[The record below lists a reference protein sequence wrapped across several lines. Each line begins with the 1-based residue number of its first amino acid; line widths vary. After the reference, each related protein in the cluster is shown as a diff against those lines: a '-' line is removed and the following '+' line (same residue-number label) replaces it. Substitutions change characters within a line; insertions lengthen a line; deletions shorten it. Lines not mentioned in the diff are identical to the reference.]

1 VIKNLLDD
9 QHDTDTLD
17 VDFTVADVFVD
28 HGRATADGLDQRAA
42 VRVVQKPVEHLPS
55 RYGSV
60 VQDWS
65 AVTSHYGRV
74 NAVKIEPSVSLSG
87 RGSAWNHWNVGVKDG
102 GNADVYGTP
111 EGETTKP
118 VPGRFSLPG
127 IPESEPPVISV
138 EGDEDEFVE
147 SRNDAEMSPVLVED
161 SQAEN
166 ESYRGNAGAQRR
178 CRWNAAQADV
188 FSSTS
193 VL

>member
-9 QHDTDTLD
+9 QHDTDILD

-28 HGRATADGLDQRAA
+28 HGRASADGLDQRAA
-42 VRVVQKPVEHLPS
+42 VRVVQKPVENRPI

-65 AVTSHYGRV
+65 AVTSHYSRV
-74 NAVKIEPSVSLSG
+74 NAVKIEPSASFSG
-87 RGSAWNHWNVGVKDG
+87 RGFAWNHWNMGVKDR
-102 GNADVYGTP
+102 GNADVYGPP
-111 EGETTKP
+111 EGEPTKP
-118 VPGRFSLPG
+118 VHGRFSLPG

-147 SRNDAEMSPVLVED
+147 SRNHAEMSPVLVED

-166 ESYRGNAGAQRR
+166 ESYRGDPGAPRR
-178 CRWNAAQADV
+178 CRWNVA
-188 FSSTS
+188 
-193 VL
+193 